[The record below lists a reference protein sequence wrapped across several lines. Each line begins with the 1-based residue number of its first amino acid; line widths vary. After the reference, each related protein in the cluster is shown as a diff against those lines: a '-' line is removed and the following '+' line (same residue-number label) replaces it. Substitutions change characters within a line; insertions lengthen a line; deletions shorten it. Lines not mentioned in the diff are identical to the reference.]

1 MSDSLSLACIPSSSL
16 ATTSVALL
24 EIRLEIWIWI
34 LIGKYVAYSTE
45 ISFLLS
51 CISISYEKRISQRES
66 RRINSSIAAATF
78 TVICPV
84 ATAGATHPPIWLL
97 WPPCGALLPA
107 CLPLPLPL
115 PASLSVP
122 TDNPNGPSNGG
133 RQQLSTVAHAL
144 SLSVNVGGEGGVG
157 RCTQHGPAAIPGS
170 AIPVSI
176 FYIKLHIFWRM
187 ALQLVCKL
195 LAAR

>member
-1 MSDSLSLACIPSSSL
+1 M
-16 ATTSVALL
+16 
-24 EIRLEIWIWI
+24 
-34 LIGKYVAYSTE
+34 AYSTE

-51 CISISYEKRISQRES
+51 GISISYEKRISQRES

-107 CLPLPLPL
+107 SASA
-115 PASLSVP
+115 PACLSVCP
-122 TDNPNGPSNGG
+122 TSNPNGPSNGG

-144 SLSVNVGGEGGVG
+144 SLSVNVGAERG
-157 RCTQHGPAAIPGS
+157 RGPGDAHSMGQLEWVAHLAIPDS
-170 AIPVSI
+170 AIAVSI
-176 FYIKLHIFWRM
+176 FYIKLHIF
-187 ALQLVCKL
+187 
-195 LAAR
+195 